1 MPKVLVQ
8 VNSLALGGTQINAVD
23 FAAEVAAYGYESVL
37 VGPSDTLPDGPSLFD
52 VAHERGVQ
60 LGAFDRPTST
70 VPGALALA
78 ALAREHHADLV
89 HVYGSWTS
97 RPAWWGPCLM
107 GRRPLVLTVYEMA
120 VDSMTPRNTEL
131 IVGTKYLEVELVAR
145 PGGVR
150 LISPPVDTRRDDS
163 HVVSGSAWVKS
174 LGLDPE
180 NLRIV
185 MVTRLDEEMKAT
197 AVSHAIRAV
206 GGLANMKVDLII
218 VGTGDAEIRL
228 RGLADQVNAS
238 RRRHG
243 IVLAGPMSDPRCAY
257 AAADIVIGMGGS
269 AARSLSFG
277 KSLVVSGEAG
287 WFRTFNPESSAELFR
302 NSFWSPES
310 MRDPVGELRR
320 ILFLLL
326 ADPGK
331 RSLLGRYGREFAL
344 QNFGLPG
351 MAKRLVD
358 TYDSAL
364 SGYGFKAWSRDM
376 PMELRHLRGR
386 LQGYVGSGIG
396 TRRAASRLASPAF
409 RDQEMEKTS

>member
-1 MPKVLVQ
+1 M
-8 VNSLALGGTQINAVD
+8 NSLALGGTQINAVD
-23 FAAEVAAYGYESVL
+23 FASEVAAYGYESVL
-37 VGPSDTLPDGPSLFD
+37 VGPLDTLPDGPSLFD
-52 VAHERGVQ
+52 VARERGVQ
-60 LGAFDRPTST
+60 LKTFDRPRST
-70 VPGALALA
+70 VAGAHSLA
-78 ALAREHHADLV
+78 ALAKEHQADLV

-131 IVGTKYLEVELVAR
+131 IVGTKYLEEELVAR

-206 GGLANMKVDLII
+206 GGLANTKVDLII

-257 AAADIVIGMGGS
+257 AAADVVIGMGGS

-277 KSLVVSGEAG
+277 KPLIVAGVAG
-287 WFRTFNPESSAELFR
+287 WFRMFTPDSSAELFR
-302 NSFWSPES
+302 NSFWSPDS
-310 MRDPVGELRR
+310 TPDPVGDLRR
-320 ILFLLL
+320 ILLPIL
-326 ADPGK
+326 ADSEK
-331 RSLLGRYGREFAL
+331 RSLLGRYGREFAQL
-344 QNFGLPG
+344 NFGLPA

-358 TYDSAL
+358 TYDLAI

-376 PMELRHLRGR
+376 PLELRRLHLRIRG
-386 LQGYVGSGIG
+386 L
-396 TRRAASRLASPAF
+396 AASLIRNRRTTDRSAASAF
-409 RDQEMEKTS
+409 CNQEMEKTS